1 MTKPERASFVI
12 RASSFIGLSGCAG
25 STEQVSSFGLPGVY
39 IEHEPGAPPHRP
51 HDGASDA
58 LADFPPPD
66 SAPTAKT
73 LSARAVFGDPH
84 VGHFGF
90 VSSLIERCNC
100 SNRPPQPWH
109 VYS

>member
-1 MTKPERASFVI
+1 MTNNETRIEGPR
-12 RASSFIGLSGCAG
+12 SSFGFRHSFGFR
-25 STEQVSSFGLPGVY
+25 VSSFGFARHY
-39 IEHEPGAPPHRP
+39 IEQEPGAPPHRP

-66 SAPTAKT
+66 SAPTANT

-90 VSSLIERCNC
+90 LSSLIERCNC